1 MHTPLFLLQVVGGSG
16 VPPGHCM
23 LANPGVAPYMHD
35 GCMHANP
42 GVTPCMHDGCMHANP
57 LHPSAACVMQVI
69 IPKAEHA
76 CYIDQP
82 EAFHHYLTT
91 FVDKVFEPEKK
102 EL

>member
-1 MHTPLFLLQVVGGSG
+1 MHTPLFLLHVVGGSG

-23 LANPGVAPYMHD
+23 L
-35 GCMHANP
+35 ANP